1 MKPAVDHAA
10 RGSHDAPC
18 SSNRAKKA
26 SIYSSTTA

>member
-1 MKPAVDHAA
+1 MKPAVDHALDA
-10 RGSHDAPC
+10 HDAPC